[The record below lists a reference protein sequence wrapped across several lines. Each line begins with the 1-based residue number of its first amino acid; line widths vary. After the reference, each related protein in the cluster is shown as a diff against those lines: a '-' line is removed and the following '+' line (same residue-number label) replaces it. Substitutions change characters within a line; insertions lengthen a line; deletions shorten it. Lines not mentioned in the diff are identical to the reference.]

1 MMTLAMAVFTLA
13 GFQSP
18 RFNTDTTVAVP
29 QGSRLRLQNQ
39 GGEVTIKTWDRNQI
53 RIQADHSSRSF
64 VEVDVRGQVVEIE
77 SKGRRGLSSVVDYQ
91 LTVPTWMALDI
102 GGMYADVSIDG
113 IKAAV
118 KVETLEGNIT
128 LRGGAET
135 VTLSTV
141 NGRIDVSGARGR
153 VELHAVS
160 EGIKVADVAGGEL
173 VVESVSGDL
182 DMRRID
188 ARSVEAQTISGEVV
202 YEGRIADAGS
212 YSFLSHSGDVTL
224 AVAEATNAAI
234 SVVSANG
241 DVSSSFALKAERS
254 SRRRNTYR
262 MGSGGATVEIE
273 TFSGDV
279 DIIRSSELK
288 PAKIGRDDDEA
299 APKLKYKPK
308 PKPRTERDDD
318 RDERHDEGEVR

>member
-1 MMTLAMAVFTLA
+1 MAVFTLA

-18 RFNTDTTVAVP
+18 RFDTDTTVAVP

-39 GGEVTIKTWDRNQI
+39 GGEVTVKTWDRSQI
-53 RIQADHSSRSF
+53 RIQADHSSRSS
-64 VEVDVRGQVVEIE
+64 VGVDVRGQVVEIE
-77 SKGRRGLSSVVDYQ
+77 SKGRRGLSSVVDYH

-102 GGMYADVSIDG
+102 GGMYAEVTIDG

-118 KVETLEGNIT
+118 KVETLEGDIT

-135 VTLSTV
+135 VTLRTV

-160 EGIKVADVAGGEL
+160 EGVKVTDVGGGEL

-188 ARSVEAQTISGEVV
+188 AKSVDAQTISGDVV

-224 AVAEATNAAI
+224 AVGEGTNAAI

-241 DVSSSFALKAERS
+241 DVSSSFALKAERT

-262 MGSGGATVEIE
+262 MGSGSATIEIE

-279 DIIRSSELK
+279 DVVRSSELK
-288 PAKIGRDDDEA
+288 PAKIESDDESD
-299 APKLKYKPK
+299 APKLKYRPRSKP
-308 PKPRTERDDD
+308 PAD
-318 RDERHDEGEVR
+318 RDRDGLQDEGDIR

>member
-1 MMTLAMAVFTLA
+1 MITLVMAVFSLA
-13 GFQSP
+13 GFQTP
-18 RFNTDTTVAVP
+18 RFTTDTTVAVP

-39 GGEVTIKTWDRNQI
+39 GGEVTIKTWDRSQI
-53 RIQADHSSRSF
+53 RVQADHSSRSF
-64 VEVDVRGQVVEIE
+64 IEVDVRGQVVEIE

-91 LTVPTWMALDI
+91 LTVPAWMALDI
-102 GGMYADVSIDG
+102 GGMYAEVSIDG
-113 IKAAV
+113 TKAAV
-118 KVETLEGNIT
+118 KVQTLEGNIT

-188 ARSVEAQTISGEVV
+188 AKSVDAQTISGDVV

-224 AVAEATNAAI
+224 AIAEGTNAAL

-241 DVSSSFALKAERS
+241 DVSSSFALKTERT

-262 MGSGGATVEIE
+262 MGSGSATVEIE

-279 DIIRSSELK
+279 DVIRSSELK
-288 PAKIGRDDDEA
+288 PAKVEQDDDEQ
-299 APKLKYKPK
+299 APKLKYRPKSKP
-308 PKPRTERDDD
+308 PADRDDD
-318 RDERHDEGEVR
+318 RDGSQNEGDDR